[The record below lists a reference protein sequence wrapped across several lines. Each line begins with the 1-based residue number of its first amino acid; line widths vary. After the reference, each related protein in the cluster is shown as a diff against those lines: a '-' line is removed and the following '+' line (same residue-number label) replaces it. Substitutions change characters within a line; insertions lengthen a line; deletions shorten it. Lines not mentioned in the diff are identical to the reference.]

1 MCAFIVYPLLISVVE
16 SLQRNDISL
25 DRHVKLN
32 HNIVVIAPQEEIKMK
47 PEQSRMARA
56 ALQLGVRDIAEAAKV
71 STQTISRLEKGEEL
85 RERTVEDIKRAYEVA
100 GARFVED
107 GDWVGAMV
115 RATDSRAEV

>member
-1 MCAFIVYPLLISVVE
+1 
-16 SLQRNDISL
+16 
-25 DRHVKLN
+25 
-32 HNIVVIAPQEEIKMK
+32 MK

-56 ALQLGVRDIAEAAKV
+56 ALQLGIRDIAEAAKV

-85 RERTVEDIKRAYEVA
+85 RERTVEDIKRAYEGA

-115 RATDSRAEV
+115 RATVSGPED